1 MEQLTR
7 YSFLNLGKMV
17 EILNPDEAVDQIYSK
32 FNIPKHCL
40 IDMSKPRSDLEN
52 FVDIYTNFPDSP
64 LFSWL
69 AHFDSLKEAEKES
82 NPNAP
87 KSTTTLL
94 HFAEGD

>member
-40 IDMSKPRSDLEN
+40 IDMSK
-52 FVDIYTNFPDSP
+52 
-64 LFSWL
+64 
-69 AHFDSLKEAEKES
+69 
-82 NPNAP
+82 
-87 KSTTTLL
+87 STL
-94 HFAEGD
+94 